1 MYGLGAGGATA
12 IKILRKELSATMAL
26 TGTRSIEEIDAKVLD

>member
-1 MYGLGAGGATA
+1 M
-12 IKILRKELSATMAL
+12 RKELSATMAL